1 MDQAGSLAG
10 PRGGHLFG
18 KLQNRCQ
25 QTVHIL
31 LRSSAGKRGE
41 RRGGFSEAHLQ
52 QPGYSAKVLGSPGEE
67 AARRQDRGQV
77 LSTVPG
83 SSESRFWSG
92 SGSGQVCLLAD
103 SMRVAE
109 SQKGG

>member
-52 QPGYSAKVLGSPGEE
+52 QPQLLGQGPWQPRGRGRQ
-67 AARRQDRGQV
+67 AAGQ
-77 LSTVPG
+77 G
-83 SSESRFWSG
+83 AG
-92 SGSGQVCLLAD
+92 A
-103 SMRVAE
+103 
-109 SQKGG
+109 